1 MNTET
6 QGAAT
11 KRIQAALAALEAIDR
26 PEIWITLRDAD
37 ELLAEAAAIDT
48 AVAGGAGLPLAG
60 LLLAVKNNVDV
71 AGVPTTAA
79 CPGFAY
85 VPEKDAAAVA
95 RLRAAGALV
104 LGATNLDQFA
114 TGLVGTRSPYGAV
127 RDSRRPD
134 FISGGS
140 SSGSAVAVALGL
152 VDIAIG
158 TDTAGSGRVP
168 AGLQGIVG
176 IKPTLNVVSTAGVV
190 PACRSWDAVT
200 IFARHLSTAELAM
213 GAMAGGARAW
223 PADIRLAAPEKPR
236 VAYPATLPALP
247 EAWAAEFQRNID
259 RLKDAGVKAEPID
272 FNAFLEAARLLYD
285 GALVAER
292 YAAVGE
298 FLENADGGVES
309 QAGLDPTVERIIR
322 AAGTVPAHRYVADT
336 GRLEALKQEAMEG
349 LAGFD
354 ALLIPTAP
362 FHPTLAEVA
371 ADPVGV
377 NSLMGTYT
385 NFCNLFD
392 LCAVAVPAGEVDGAQ
407 FGLTVVGRTFD
418 DAVAT
423 DIARRLEATPEAPA
437 LFAGGAAPAAAR
449 AGAGPSSSA
458 PWPVA
463 AGAAAVPLVV
473 VGAHRKGQP
482 LARQLEELGAAWD
495 GHVRTSARY
504 RMVSLDTV
512 PPKPGVYRSDDGAEL
527 VGERW
532 LVSEAGLGRF
542 LAALPEPMLL
552 GTVEL
557 ADGSQAVGFAC
568 DAVAA
573 SGGQDIT
580 SYGDWLAAKDHLPQP
595 KSLWQNLGDVAL
607 AGFSRGERT

>member
-1 MNTET
+1 MSTVTE
-6 QGAAT
+6 GVVR
-11 KRIQAALAALEAIDR
+11 KRVQAALAALETIGR
-26 PEIWITLRDAD
+26 PEIWITLRGAD
-37 ELLAEAAAIDT
+37 ELLAEAEAIDA
-48 AVAGGAGLPLAG
+48 AVAGGTGLPLAG

-71 AGVPTTAA
+71 AGIPTTAA
-79 CPGFAY
+79 CPEFAY
-85 VPEKDAAAVA
+85 VPEKDAEAVA

-104 LGATNLDQFA
+104 LGVTNLDQFA

-190 PACRSWDAVT
+190 PACKSWDAVT
-200 IFARHLSTAELAM
+200 VFARHLSTAELAM
-213 GAMAGGARAW
+213 GVMAGGARTW
-223 PADIRLAAPEKPR
+223 PADTRLAAPEKPR

-247 EAWAAEFQRNID
+247 EAWATEFQRNVD
-259 RLKDAGVKAEPID
+259 RLSALGVDMEAIEFD
-272 FNAFLEAARLLYD
+272 SFLEAARLLYD

-298 FLENADGGVES
+298 FLEKADGGTGG
-309 QAGLDPTVERIIR
+309 QARIDPTVGHIIKS
-322 AAGTVPAHRYVADT
+322 AGTVPAHRYLADT
-336 GRLEALKQEAMEG
+336 SRLEALKQKAMAG

-362 FHPTLAEVA
+362 THPTLAEVA
-371 ADPVGV
+371 ANPVGV

-407 FGLTVVGRTFD
+407 FGVTVVGRTFD
-418 DAVAT
+418 DAVAA
-423 DIARRLEATPEAPA
+423 DIARLLEATPEAPA
-437 LFAGGAAPAAAR
+437 LFARGAAHAAAP
-449 AGAGPSSSA
+449 AGAGPSPSG

-463 AGAAAVPLVV
+463 AGATAVALVV
-473 VGAHRKGQP
+473 VGAHRKGEP
-482 LARQLEELGAAWD
+482 LAHQLEELGAAWA
-495 GHVRTSARY
+495 GQVRTAAKY
-504 RMVSLDTV
+504 RMVSLDSV
-512 PPKPGVYRSDDGAEL
+512 PPKPGVYRSEDGAEL
-527 VGERW
+527 LGERW
-532 LVSEAGLGRF
+532 LVPEAGLGRF

-552 GTVEL
+552 GSIEL
-557 ADGSQAVGFAC
+557 ADGSRAVGFAC

-573 SGGQDIT
+573 ANGDDIT
-580 SYGDWLAAKDHLPQP
+580 RYGDWLAAKDHLLQP
-595 KSLWQNLGDVAL
+595 KKLWQDLGKVAL
-607 AGFSRGERT
+607 AGFGRGA